1 MEGKFK
7 TWQKCLEMFTFLLI
21 SLSGIYNIICCEE
34 DNGIVIM
41 LFFTAVLLFVIFH
54 TIALFPATWRMSD
67 TEKKKIKDL
76 MQYQEKYT
84 CIVVIVNVVLSI
96 FMTFLIWII

>member
-7 TWQKCLEMFTFLLI
+7 TWQKCSELITFLIVL
-21 SLSGIYNIICCEE
+21 LSGIYNIICGEE
-34 DNGIVIM
+34 DKGIVIM

-67 TEKKKIKDL
+67 KEKKKIKDITG
-76 MQYQEKYT
+76 YQEKYT
-84 CIVVIVNVVLSI
+84 SIVVIMNVVLSI
-96 FMTFLIWII
+96 FMLVLIWTI

>member
-21 SLSGIYNIICCEE
+21 LLSGIYNIICCDE

-67 TEKKKIKDL
+67 EEKKKIKNITR
-76 MQYQEKYT
+76 YQENYT
-84 CIVVIVNVVLSI
+84 NIIVIANVVLSI
-96 FMTFLIWII
+96 FMLFLIWTI